1 MKTMILPAL
10 AVLTLAVC
18 PATAQQDYGN
28 LIASHQI
35 VDGMTF
41 ADVRAAWGN
50 PESVDRV
57 PVTIRDGKEVGA
69 SQAWHYPQTIVL
81 FKDGRV
87 SCIHDTHDC
96 EAAGK

>member
-10 AVLTLAVC
+10 AALTFAVY
-18 PATAQQDYGN
+18 PTMAQQDYAN

-41 ADVRAAWGN
+41 ADVIAAWGD

-57 PVTIRDGKEVGA
+57 PVTIRNGSEVGA

-87 SCIHDTHDC
+87 SCIHVCPAD
-96 EAAGK
+96 E